1 MIKEN
6 YNPHE
11 IEPQVQQ
18 DWDKEKV
25 FRAVVDHNKEKFYCL
40 SMFPYP
46 SGRLHMGHVR
56 NYTIGDVISRYQRM
70 LGKNVLQ
77 PMGWDAFG
85 LPAENAAIKHQVA
98 PAKWTKENIAYMKD
112 QLKSLGF
119 GYDWDRELA
128 TCDPEYYRWE
138 QWFFTKLIDKGMAYK
153 KVSAVNWCPNDK
165 TVLANEQVID
175 GCCWRCDGPVVRKEI
190 PQWFIKITAY
200 AEELLNDL
208 DQLEGWPDQV
218 KAMQRNWIGKSRGV
232 QLRFG
237 LQDRDDNLEVYTTRP
252 DTLLGVS
259 YVAVAASH
267 PLAKEAAT
275 NNAELTAFLEECAKA
290 GTAEADL
297 AVAEKKGMATGLYAV
312 HPLTGDTV
320 PVWVA
325 NFVLMEYGT
334 GAVMSVPA
342 HDQRDFEFAQ
352 KYGLPINQVIAP
364 DTSKSADEAADI
376 SKEAYTEH
384 GILVNSGEFD
394 GLDFDAA
401 FEAIAAKLESLG
413 LGEIKVNY
421 RLRDWGVSRQRY
433 WGAPIPVIRTADGE
447 SVAAPE
453 EMLPIILPTDVVMDG
468 VNSPIK
474 NNPEFENIEFNG
486 EAAFRETDTF
496 DTFMESSWYYARYC
510 SAQDNTQMLDPK
522 EANYWLPVDQYVG
535 GIEHAILHLL
545 YARFFHK
552 LLRDAGLV
560 DSDEP
565 FKNLL
570 TQGMVLA
577 ESYFYANDNGSK
589 EWVSPDEVTIER
601 NDKGRITSAIRTADG
616 QVLEAVGMSKMSKSK
631 NNGVDPQEAIASY
644 GADTVR
650 LYTMFAAP
658 PEQTLEWSD
667 AGVQGALR
675 FLQRVWRFSHELL
688 QHAEHGDLSSLNKEE
703 KDARR
708 KTHETIAKVSDDIGR
723 RYHFNTAIAA
733 IMELLNT
740 LQKLD
745 FNSSSSRAV
754 IYESLDAVIRML
766 SPITPHI
773 SQALWQAFGNE
784 GYVINAPWPQVDN
797 SALVRDSIEIVV
809 QVNGKLRAK
818 LEVAVDISKEDLE
831 AEALAAVSNYLTDLT
846 VNKVI
851 VVPKKLVSIVA
862 K

>member
-1 MIKEN
+1 
-6 YNPHE
+6 
-11 IEPQVQQ
+11 
-18 DWDKEKV
+18 
-25 FRAVVDHNKEKFYCL
+25 
-40 SMFPYP
+40 
-46 SGRLHMGHVR
+46 
-56 NYTIGDVISRYQRM
+56 
-70 LGKNVLQ
+70 
-77 PMGWDAFG
+77 
-85 LPAENAAIKHQVA
+85 
-98 PAKWTKENIAYMKD
+98 
-112 QLKSLGF
+112 
-119 GYDWDRELA
+119 
-128 TCDPEYYRWE
+128 
-138 QWFFTKLIDKGMAYK
+138 
-153 KVSAVNWCPNDK
+153 
-165 TVLANEQVID
+165 
-175 GCCWRCDGPVVRKEI
+175 
-190 PQWFIKITAY
+190 
-200 AEELLNDL
+200 
-208 DQLEGWPDQV
+208 
-218 KAMQRNWIGKSRGV
+218 
-232 QLRFG
+232 
-237 LQDRDDNLEVYTTRP
+237 
-252 DTLLGVS
+252 TLLGVS
-259 YVAVAASH
+259 YVAVAAGH
-267 PLAKEAAT
+267 PLAKEAAA
-275 NNAELTAFLEECAKA
+275 NNTELAAFLEECSKA

-297 AVAEKKGMATGLYAV
+297 AVAEKKGMATGFYAT

-352 KYGLPINQVIAP
+352 KYDLPIKQVIAA
-364 DTSKSADEAADI
+364 DTSKSTDEVVDI

-453 EMLPIILPTDVVMDG
+453 DMLPIILPTDVVMDG

-486 EAAFRETDTF
+486 EPAFRETDTF

-510 SAQDNTQMLDPK
+510 SAQDDTQMLDPK

-577 ESYFYANDNGSK
+577 ESYFYTNANGSK
-589 EWVSPDEVTIER
+589 EWVSPDEVTIVR
-601 NDKGRITSAIRTADG
+601 DDKGRITSAKRTADG

-650 LYTMFAAP
+650 LYTMFASP

-675 FLQRVWRFSHELL
+675 FLQRIWRFSHELL
-688 QHAEHGDLSSLNKEE
+688 QHAEHGDFSSLNKEE

-754 IYESLDAVIRML
+754 VYESLDAVIRML

-773 SQALWQAFGNE
+773 SQALWEAFGNE
-784 GYVINAPWPQVDN
+784 GYVVDAPWPEVDS

-818 LEVAVDISKEDLE
+818 LEVAVNISKEDLE
-831 AEALAAVSNYLTDLT
+831 AEALAAVTNYLTDL
-846 VNKVI
+846 
-851 VVPKKLVSIVA
+851 
-862 K
+862 